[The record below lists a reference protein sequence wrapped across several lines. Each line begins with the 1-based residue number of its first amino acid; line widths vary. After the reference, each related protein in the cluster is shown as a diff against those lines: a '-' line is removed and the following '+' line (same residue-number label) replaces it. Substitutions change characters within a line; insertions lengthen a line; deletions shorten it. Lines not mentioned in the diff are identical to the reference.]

1 MILAERYG
9 YTVARLRAMENRLL
23 EDSVLQRL
31 IDSEDLDS
39 TMKVLGETPYSSWLM
54 DLKSNSEFDKA
65 IEAELDYVYSELS
78 KFVPDQQLVELFRL
92 PYDFHNVKVLL
103 KSQILLK
110 QGGERRFELLTNLGS
125 IDTDDLIL
133 AIESEDYR
141 FLPYGLHTELPRAIL
156 SWEQSHDLLEIEKS
170 IDNLLFSQLRKIS
183 EKTGVHAVKDWLKGK
198 IDAENIRNIFRLKR
212 MDLDVSEI
220 SSFLH
225 DGGWVSKERLVG
237 MVGEPV
243 ESWSKVLSFADVGNV
258 IYKVQDITDMST
270 LVVQAEKVLDE
281 YTGTLLSKAKYDAF
295 SPESVLY
302 FLWQKEMETK
312 NLRIILVSASNN
324 TDKDSV
330 RGLLRNV

>member
-39 TMKVLGETPYSSWLM
+39 AMKVLGETPYSSWLM

-141 FLPYGLHTELPRAIL
+141 FLPYGLHAELPKAIL
-156 SWEQSHDLLEIEKS
+156 SWEQNHDLLEIEKS
-170 IDNLLFSQLRKIS
+170 LDNLLYSQLRIIS
-183 EKTGVHAVKDWLKGK
+183 GKTGVHAVKDWLKGK

-237 MVGEPV
+237 MIGEPV

-258 IYKVQDITDMST
+258 VYKVQDITDMST

-312 NLRIILVSASNN
+312 NLRIILVSVSNN

-330 RGLLRNV
+330 RGLLRNA

>member
-1 MILAERYG
+1 
-9 YTVARLRAMENRLL
+9 MENRLL

-31 IDSEDLDS
+31 VDSEDLDS

-141 FLPYGLHTELPRAIL
+141 FLPYGLHAELPRAIL

-270 LVVQAEKVLDE
+270 LVVQAEKILDE

-312 NLRIILVSASNN
+312 NLRIILVSVSNN